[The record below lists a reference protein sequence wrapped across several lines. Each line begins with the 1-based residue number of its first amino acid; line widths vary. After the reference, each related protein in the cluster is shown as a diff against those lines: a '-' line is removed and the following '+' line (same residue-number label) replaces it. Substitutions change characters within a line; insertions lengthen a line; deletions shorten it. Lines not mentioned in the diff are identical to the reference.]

1 MRRRLGI
8 LMPFPWQAPH
18 PQLEAELVRQ
28 FVSMLQLS
36 ILQSFIAIPLFGLL
50 MFGHAPGW
58 RILSWVGMFL
68 LMQLL
73 FARLVYRF
81 RRDAHSQDQVFRHY
95 QALRQLML
103 FSALVWSMMMWF
115 MFPQTEGP
123 YRIVVVLW
131 LAGGFAAVCLLLAPC
146 RDLHLTFFVGYW
158 IYPLYRFHCE
168 GTLLYS
174 ALLVGAVIF
183 ILVQWEFL
191 SSFNPLLRDTV
202 RLRERNAVVLRCLQ
216 ALYAE
221 SAAKRELLEQRRQM
235 LQQAAEQMNLLADSD
250 VLTGCL
256 NQRALR
262 CRMAELDQS
271 DEAVW
276 SLAMLDLDEFKQV
289 NDRFG
294 HLVGDQVLQQ
304 AAQLIASCL
313 EGWMTLARYGGEEF
327 VVLAP
332 GLAPERLAEK
342 MEAVRLRLAQAQLD
356 GLPDGYAQTVSI
368 GVAGQPPLNGSQ
380 QALLQA
386 DAALYR
392 AKASGRN
399 RVCVWDAE
407 PERD

>member
-1 MRRRLGI
+1 
-8 LMPFPWQAPH
+8 
-18 PQLEAELVRQ
+18 
-28 FVSMLQLS
+28 
-36 ILQSFIAIPLFGLL
+36 
-50 MFGHAPGW
+50 
-58 RILSWVGMFL
+58 
-68 LMQLL
+68 
-73 FARLVYRF
+73 
-81 RRDAHSQDQVFRHY
+81 
-95 QALRQLML
+95 
-103 FSALVWSMMMWF
+103 
-115 MFPQTEGP
+115 
-123 YRIVVVLW
+123 
-131 LAGGFAAVCLLLAPC
+131 
-146 RDLHLTFFVGYW
+146 
-158 IYPLYRFHCE
+158 
-168 GTLLYS
+168 
-174 ALLVGAVIF
+174 
-183 ILVQWEFL
+183 
-191 SSFNPLLRDTV
+191 
-202 RLRERNAVVLRCLQ
+202 
-216 ALYAE
+216 
-221 SAAKRELLEQRRQM
+221 
-235 LQQAAEQMNLLADSD
+235 MNLLADSD

>member
-1 MRRRLGI
+1 
-8 LMPFPWQAPH
+8 MPFPWQAAH
-18 PQLEAELVRQ
+18 PELEAELVRQ
-28 FVSMLQLS
+28 FVSMLKLS

-50 MFGHAPGW
+50 MLGHAPAW
-58 RILSWVGMFL
+58 RILCWVGIFL

-81 RRDAHSQDQVFRHY
+81 HCHAHSQDQVFRHY
-95 QALRQLML
+95 QVLRELML

-115 MFPQTEGP
+115 MFPQMEGP

-131 LAGGFAAVCLLLAPC
+131 LAGGFAAVCLLQAPC

-158 IYPLYRFHCE
+158 AYPLYRFHSE

-202 RLRERNAVVLRCLQ
+202 RLRERNAVVLRRLQ
-216 ALYAE
+216 ELYAE

-235 LQQAAEQMNLLADSD
+235 LEQAAEQMRLLADSD

-271 DEAVW
+271 DAAVW

-294 HLVGDQVLQQ
+294 HLAGDQVLQQ
-304 AAQLIASCL
+304 AAQHIASCL

-332 GLAPERLAEK
+332 GLAPERLAER